1 MLISC
6 NFVIKDQ
13 EKTIITLEIWTMR
26 SISES
31 AISEIHFATLTYIS
45 SSLLCNRKVNARLD
59 IYHQISSS
67 LKPLCLGT
75 LLMIMM
81 TTSMHYILKKYI
93 YSSFFFFFNTF
104 KNCPSL
110 QIFSLSRQFF
120 TSLQGAE
127 SSVEKEHL
135 WLFSA
140 SVSVPFISV
149 PIMCFPITNLF
160 KGENC
165 IKMSSQLNQQNI
177 WK

>member
-45 SSLLCNRKVNARLD
+45 SSLLCNRKVIARLD

-93 YSSFFFFFNTF
+93 YSSFFFFLTLLKTVLPCRYFLYLLYITARCWILCW
-104 KNCPSL
+104 K
-110 QIFSLSRQFF
+110 R
-120 TSLQGAE
+120 TSLI
-127 SSVEKEHL
+127 VL
-135 WLFSA
+135 CFCFSTIYF
-140 SVSVPFISV
+140 S
-149 PIMCFPITNLF
+149 TNNVF
-160 KGENC
+160 
-165 IKMSSQLNQQNI
+165 SHYQLI
-177 WK
+177 

>member
-81 TTSMHYILKKYI
+81 TTSMHYILKIYI
-93 YSSFFFFFNTF
+93 YSSFFFFLTLLKTVLPCRYFLYLGSSLHHCKVLNPLLK
-104 KNCPSL
+104 KNISDCSL
-110 QIFSLSRQFF
+110 LLFQY
-120 TSLQGAE
+120 
-127 SSVEKEHL
+127 HL
-135 WLFSA
+135 F
-140 SVSVPFISV
+140 
-149 PIMCFPITNLF
+149 
-160 KGENC
+160 
-165 IKMSSQLNQQNI
+165 QYQ
-177 WK
+177 

>member
-45 SSLLCNRKVNARLD
+45 SSLLCNRKVIARLD

-81 TTSMHYILKKYI
+81 TTSMHYILNIYI
-93 YSSFFFFFNTF
+93 YSSFFFFNTF

-110 QIFSLSRQFF
+110 QIFSLS
-120 TSLQGAE
+120 SLHHCKVLNPLLKKNISDCSLLLFQY
-127 SSVEKEHL
+127 HL
-135 WLFSA
+135 F
-140 SVSVPFISV
+140 
-149 PIMCFPITNLF
+149 
-160 KGENC
+160 
-165 IKMSSQLNQQNI
+165 QYQ
-177 WK
+177 